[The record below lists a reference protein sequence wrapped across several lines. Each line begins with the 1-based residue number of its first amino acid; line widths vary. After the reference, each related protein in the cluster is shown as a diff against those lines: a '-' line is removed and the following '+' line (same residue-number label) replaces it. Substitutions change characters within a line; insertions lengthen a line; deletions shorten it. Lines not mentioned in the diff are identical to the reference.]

1 MSFFRGFKYAWRG
14 IIYCIKNE
22 RNMRFHT
29 VAALYVLIFA
39 RFFNFTREAL
49 AVIMLTI
56 GIVMALEAV
65 NTAIEELCDKVSPE
79 KNEFIKHCK
88 DAAAGAVLIAA
99 IFAAVV
105 GIILFGNIDGLLT
118 MYNFYISHPINLSVL
133 VLSGVGAVLFIAL
146 GPGRIKYMITRNK
159 GKNNGGKHNDKQ

>member
-14 IIYCIKNE
+14 IIFCIKNE

-39 RFFNFTREAL
+39 RFFNFTRESL

-56 GIVMALEAV
+56 GIVMALEGV

-99 IFAAVV
+99 IFATVV

-118 MYNFYISHPINLSVL
+118 MYNFYVSHPINLSVL
-133 VLSGVGAVLFIAL
+133 VLSGVGAGFYVAL
-146 GPGRIKYMITRNK
+146 GPGRIKYIITRNK
-159 GKNNGGKHNDKQ
+159 GRNNGGKRNDKK